1 MPLIDPLTFRTALP
15 TLLGLALVTGLTG
28 CTDDSKTNESGQSGP
43 LYVVGTRVWDDSST
57 TSYFHVVPSL
67 AAGTVIDQQRALEVP
82 GAAKLYAIEGA
93 GWYAVGGGEQP
104 TITRYEVTADGLF
117 SERERVSL
125 QPHGVRGLWDTLYV
139 VSPSKMYYPDRDN
152 QQLIVI
158 NPQAMTVE
166 GSVPLPET
174 AREGYL
180 SLYGYAPIFRD
191 GKLLISVGWFDWEE
205 GDRVLGETGLLVLDT
220 ASDRVLRFDVETS
233 CGGVT
238 QPVTLDSGDTYL
250 VSSALAGAAHRLGR
264 LSTPPCALR
273 IPKGSDAFDP
283 GYRLPLRDLTSAA
296 VVGEPVP
303 AGDGGIFLRVFDERA
318 ADITEESV
326 TWDLTGEAAWH
337 WWRWDVAAGT
347 ASELTELAPSTADVV
362 WLEVDGR
369 VYGTATTESYA
380 ETTLIDLTSAE
391 APVNGLTAPGF
402 LHGVARIR

>member
-1 MPLIDPLTFRTALP
+1 MTFIDSPRARTPLYSLLTVAL
-15 TLLGLALVTGLTG
+15 LTG
-28 CTDDSKTNESGQSGP
+28 VPGCIASSDAEDPTRSGP

-67 AAGTVIDQQRALEVP
+67 AAGTVIDPQRALEVP

-93 GWYAVGGGEQP
+93 GWFAVGGGEQP
-104 TITRYEVTADGLF
+104 MITRYEVTAAGLLA
-117 SERERVSL
+117 ERERISL
-125 QPHGVRGLWDTLYV
+125 QPQGVRSLWDTLYV
-139 VSPSKMYYPDRDN
+139 VSPSKMYYPDREN

-158 NPQAMTVE
+158 NPQAMRVE

-174 AREGYL
+174 GRDGYL

-191 GKLLISVGWFDWEE
+191 GKLLISVGWFDWDE

-220 ASDRVLRFDVETS
+220 TSDRVLRFDVESS

-238 QPVTLDSGDTYL
+238 QPITLASGDTYL

-264 LSTPPCALR
+264 LPTAPCALR
-273 IPKGSDAFDP
+273 IPRDSDAFDP
-283 GYRLPLRDLTSAA
+283 EYRLPLRDLTSAA

-303 AGDGGIFLRVFDERA
+303 AGDGSIFLRVFDERA
-318 ADITEESV
+318 ADITQESV

-337 WWRWDVAAGT
+337 WWRWDVETGT
-347 ASELTELAPSTADVV
+347 ATELAELAPSTADVV
-362 WLEVDGR
+362 WLQVDGR
-369 VYGTATTESYA
+369 VYGTATTEDYA
-380 ETTLIDLTSAE
+380 ETTLIDLTSGT
-391 APVNGLTAPGF
+391 APVTGLTTPGF